1 MTQTYDVIIIGGGAA
16 GFFAAITCA
25 EENPKLKIAILEKGK
40 EVLQKVK
47 VSGGGRCNVTHACFE
62 PRELV
67 KNYPRGAKALMGPF
81 SRFCTGDTMGWYDD
95 RGVPLKIEEDGRVF
109 PESDKSQSIID
120 CLIGSAA
127 NYNITILKHQNVHE
141 LLPPE
146 ADGKWMLKTKADQF
160 YAQKVLV
167 ATGSSPRVWEM
178 LRQLGHR
185 IVAPVPSLF
194 TFNIKNER
202 IESLAGIS
210 VPMAQVKIP
219 KIKQQSDGPLLITH
233 WGLSGPAVL
242 KLSAWGARALH
253 ELNYQFDV
261 IVNWLGFTD
270 FETARATINAA
281 RNDMQ
286 RKMTG
291 TQALFNLPQRLWRK
305 MLAAADIPED
315 RRWAD
320 VGKKAVN
327 KLANELTTGIYKV
340 NGKSTFKEEFVT
352 AGGISLKEV
361 DFKRFESKL
370 FPGLYF
376 AGEVL
381 DIDAVT
387 GGFNFQAAW
396 TGGWLAGK
404 AMAEES

>member
-25 EENPKLKIAILEKGK
+25 EENPKLSIVILEKGK
-40 EVLQKVK
+40 DVLQKVK

-120 CLIGSAA
+120 CLVVSAS

-141 LLPPE
+141 VIPPE
-146 ADGKWMLKTKADQF
+146 AGGKWSLKTKADQF
-160 YAQKVLV
+160 LAKKVLV

-178 LRQLGHR
+178 LKTLGHQ
-185 IVAPVPSLF
+185 IVSPVPSLF
-194 TFNIKNER
+194 TFNIKDER
-202 IESLAGIS
+202 IDGLAGIS
-210 VPMAQVKIP
+210 VPKAQVKIP

-261 IVNWLGFTD
+261 IVNWLGYTD

-281 RNDMQ
+281 RNEMQ

-305 MLAAADIPED
+305 MLFAAEIPED

-320 VGKKAVN
+320 VSKKAIN
-327 KLANELTTGIYKV
+327 KLANELTAGTYTV

-352 AGGISLKEV
+352 AGGISLKEI

-404 AMAEES
+404 AMAE